1 MKNTDRL
8 RALKIGEH
16 YVFPPGKK
24 DTIRTTRDRLQRKN
38 LGRWVIDGN
47 RITRVSLPL
56 SEEEKDTLKGRIKG
70 ILLGRSNKQ
79 YLLKGDINGL
89 HFEGA
94 GGAKDVDGEPLS
106 FSFNV
111 VVDKFDNEF
120 DVIISKETIYED
132 NQN

>member
-8 RALKIGEH
+8 RSLKIGEH

-24 DTIRTTRDRLQRKN
+24 DTLRTTRDRLQRKN

-56 SEEEKDTLKGRIKG
+56 SEEEKDTLKRRIKG
-70 ILLGRSNKQ
+70 ILLGRSNKK
-79 YLLKGDINGL
+79 YLLSGDINGL

-94 GGAKDVDGEPLS
+94 GGARDVDGEPVS

-111 VVDKFDNEF
+111 DVEKFDNEF
-120 DVIISKETIYED
+120 DVVISNEYFYEKC
-132 NQN
+132 

>member
-8 RALKIGEH
+8 RSLKIGEH

-56 SEEEKDTLKGRIKG
+56 SDGEKDMLKRRIKG
-70 ILLGRSNKQ
+70 ILLGRSNKK
-79 YLLKGDINGL
+79 YLLSGDINGL

-94 GGAKDVDGEPLS
+94 GGAKDVDGEPIS

-111 VVDKFDNEF
+111 DVDKFDKEF
-120 DVIISKETIYED
+120 DVVISNEYFYEKC
-132 NQN
+132 

>member
-8 RALKIGEH
+8 RTLGIGEH

-56 SEEEKDTLKGRIKG
+56 SEEEKETLKRRIKG
-70 ILLGRSNKQ
+70 ILLGRSNKK
-79 YLLKGDINGL
+79 YLLSGDINGL

-94 GGAKDVDGEPLS
+94 GGAKDVDGEPIS

-111 VVDKFDNEF
+111 DVEKLDNEF
-120 DVIISKETIYED
+120 DVVISNEYFYEKC
-132 NQN
+132 